1 MYLNIENQ
9 MFTIL
14 ISDMNPREKK
24 QLDITHL
31 KNAIT
36 ALQSCINDYNKYATG
51 ECSLRES
58 LRSGVIQNFE
68 VAYELS
74 WKFMKRWLAFNVGN
88 SLVEGIPRF
97 ELFKLAAENALI
109 SDPEIW
115 FDFHDA
121 RNKTSH
127 EYGEEVAEAVLE
139 YALKFLPFA
148 KEFLGVL
155 EKKI

>member
-1 MYLNIENQ
+1 
-9 MFTIL
+9 
-14 ISDMNPREKK
+14 MNPTEKQ

-31 KNAIT
+31 KNAVE
-36 ALQSCINDYNKYATG
+36 ALQSCINDYNKYAAS
-51 ECSLRES
+51 EDSLRES

-74 WKFMKRWLAFNVGN
+74 WKFMKRWLVFNIGN
-88 SLVEGIPRF
+88 SIVDGVPRF
-97 ELFKLAAENALI
+97 ELFKLAAENGLI
-109 SDPEIW
+109 SDIETW

-127 EYGEEVAEAVLE
+127 EYGEEVAETVLE
-139 YALKFLPFA
+139 YALKFLPYA
-148 KEFLGVL
+148 KEFLDVL

>member
-1 MYLNIENQ
+1 
-9 MFTIL
+9 
-14 ISDMNPREKK
+14 MNSSGKK

-31 KNAIT
+31 KNAIA
-36 ALQSCINDYNKYATG
+36 ALQSCINDYNEYATKG
-51 ECSLRES
+51 NTLRES

-74 WKFMKRWLAFNVGN
+74 WKFMKRWLAFNIGN
-88 SLVEGIPRF
+88 SLVDGIPRF
-97 ELFKLAAENALI
+97 ELFKLAVENGLI
-109 SDPEIW
+109 SDSEIW

-127 EYGEEVAEAVLE
+127 EYGEEAAEIVLE
-139 YALKFLPFA
+139 YALKFLPYA
-148 KEFLGVL
+148 KGFLGTL

>member
-1 MYLNIENQ
+1 
-9 MFTIL
+9 
-14 ISDMNPREKK
+14 MNSVEKK
-24 QLDITHL
+24 RLDITHL
-31 KNAIT
+31 KNAIV
-36 ALQSCINDYNKYATG
+36 ALQSCISDFNEYSSKDG
-51 ECSLRES
+51 SLRES

-74 WKFMKRWLAFNVGN
+74 WKFMKRWLSFNIGN
-88 SLVEGIPRF
+88 SVVEGIPRF

-127 EYGEEVAEAVLE
+127 EYGEDVVEGVLQ
-139 YALKFLPFA
+139 YALNFLPYA
-148 KEFLGVL
+148 KGFLESL

>member
-1 MYLNIENQ
+1 MSSI
-9 MFTIL
+9 
-14 ISDMNPREKK
+14 EKK
-24 QLDITHL
+24 KLDITHL
-31 KNAIT
+31 KNAVD
-36 ALQSCINDYNKYATG
+36 ALQSCINDYNEHAA
-51 ECSLRES
+51 EENSLRES

-68 VAYELS
+68 IAYELS

-88 SLVEGIPRF
+88 SVVDGIPRF
-97 ELFKLAAENALI
+97 ELFKLAGENALI
-109 SDPEIW
+109 SNPEIW

-139 YALKFLPFA
+139 YALKFLPYS
-148 KEFLGVL
+148 KEFLEAL

>member
-1 MYLNIENQ
+1 
-9 MFTIL
+9 
-14 ISDMNPREKK
+14 MNPVEKK

-31 KNAIT
+31 KSAIA
-36 ALQSCINDYNKYATG
+36 ALQSCINDYNEYAARG
-51 ECSLRES
+51 NSLRES

-68 VAYELS
+68 VAFELS
-74 WKFMKRWLAFNVGN
+74 WKFMKRWLSFNVGN
-88 SLVEGIPRF
+88 SLVDGIPRF
-97 ELFKLAAENALI
+97 ELFKLAAENCLI

-127 EYGEEVAEAVLE
+127 EYGEEVAEVVLE
-139 YALKFLPFA
+139 YALKFLPCA
-148 KEFLGVL
+148 KEFLGIL

>member
-1 MYLNIENQ
+1 
-9 MFTIL
+9 
-14 ISDMNPREKK
+14 MNSIEKK
-24 QLDITHL
+24 RIDITHL

-36 ALQSCINDYNKYATG
+36 ALQSCINDYNEYADKG
-51 ECSLRES
+51 NSLRES
-58 LRSGVIQNFE
+58 LRSGIIQNFE

-74 WKFMKRWLAFNVGN
+74 WKFMKRWLSLNVGN
-88 SLVEGIPRF
+88 SIVDGVPRF
-97 ELFKLAAENALI
+97 ELFKLAAENGLI
-109 SDPEIW
+109 LDSEVW

-139 YALKFLPFA
+139 YALKFLPYA
-148 KEFLGVL
+148 QEFLGVL

>member
-1 MYLNIENQ
+1 
-9 MFTIL
+9 
-14 ISDMNPREKK
+14 MNPTEKK
-24 QLDITHL
+24 RLDITHL
-31 KNAIT
+31 RNAVV
-36 ALQSCINDYNKYATG
+36 ALLSCVNDYNEYAAK
-51 ECSLRES
+51 ENSLRES
-58 LRSGVIQNFE
+58 LRSGIIQNFE

-88 SLVEGIPRF
+88 SIVDGIPRF

-127 EYGEEVAEAVLE
+127 EYGEEVAEVVLE
-139 YALKFLPFA
+139 HALKFLPCA
-148 KEFLGVL
+148 KEFLEAL